1 VPKFKD
7 LVNSPTKKYETIYEV
22 ISKNQQNQ
30 QKNIAFNPADLLPQ
44 PEKPEKPEIKKSNDS
59 MKDELKN
66 FLKSQLNPESTIG
79 STSLDSISY
88 YDFK

>member
-44 PEKPEKPEIKKSNDS
+44 PEKPEIKKSNDS